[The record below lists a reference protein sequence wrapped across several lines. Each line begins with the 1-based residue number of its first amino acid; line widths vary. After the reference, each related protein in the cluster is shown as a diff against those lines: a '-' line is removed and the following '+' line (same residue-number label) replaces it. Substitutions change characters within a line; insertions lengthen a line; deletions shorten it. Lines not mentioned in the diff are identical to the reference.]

1 MQKIVAARIVLKRI
15 GEGNAY
21 LNKAAELWRDYVSV
35 TTLLDASLFLVNGQS
50 SAGQRSTL

>member
-1 MQKIVAARIVLKRI
+1 MHKIVAARIVLKRI